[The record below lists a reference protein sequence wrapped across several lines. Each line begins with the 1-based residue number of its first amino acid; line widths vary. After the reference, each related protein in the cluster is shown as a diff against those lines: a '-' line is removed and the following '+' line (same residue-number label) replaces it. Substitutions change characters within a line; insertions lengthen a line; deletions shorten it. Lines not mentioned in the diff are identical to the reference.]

1 MNKTE
6 QLFSNMK
13 KRTLAHHAGVLPYQ
27 FRMAAA
33 SALRQ
38 LGRPYPEIAAVL
50 NTEVQT
56 ARTYFCQ
63 AKRECQ
69 DLTEKLKRRA
79 VL

>member
-1 MNKTE
+1 MTKTDVLFNK
-6 QLFSNMK
+6 MK
-13 KRTLAHHAGVLPYQ
+13 ERTLAHHAGVLPYQ

-38 LGRPYPEIAAVL
+38 LGRPYTEIAQTLKVD
-50 NTEVQT
+50 VQT

-63 AKRECQ
+63 AKRECMK
-69 DLTEKLKRRA
+69 LTEQLKRRG